1 MGVFVALFLLLF
13 ITLSSLAAYALICDY
28 KTQKLLTLFKIIADQ
43 PSTRQDRENAADQA
57 IKIMHG
63 HKTLPPPS
71 IILININEGS
81 ENLFL
86 AYNLLKAEI
95 RYLIKAVDG
104 LRSQKKYL
112 NSIPP
117 ENRMRVLKFISETD
131 KFLNKI
137 DFAPIG
143 IFDKVILVSTSY
155 RAAAK
160 RYSTLPAENNHEE
173 LNFAPLFIIADKT
186 PTGILVLM
194 PYFPYPQLPA

>member
-1 MGVFVALFLLLF
+1 MDVFAAVFLLIF
-13 ITLSSLAAYALICDY
+13 ITVSAITAYALICNY
-28 KTQKLLTLFKIIADQ
+28 KTKKLLKLFKIIADQ
-43 PSTRQDRENAADQA
+43 PSTREDRETAADQA
-57 IKIMHG
+57 IEIMHG

-71 IILININEGS
+71 LILININENS

-86 AYNLLKAEI
+86 AYHLLKAEI
-95 RYLIKAVDG
+95 RYLIKAIDG

-112 NSIPP
+112 NSVPP
-117 ENRMRVLKFISETD
+117 ENRMKVLEFISDTD

-143 IFDKVILVSTSY
+143 IFDKVILISTAY
-155 RAAAK
+155 RAAVK
-160 RYSTLPAENNHEE
+160 RYSTLPAENNHSE

-186 PTGILVLM
+186 PAGILVLL